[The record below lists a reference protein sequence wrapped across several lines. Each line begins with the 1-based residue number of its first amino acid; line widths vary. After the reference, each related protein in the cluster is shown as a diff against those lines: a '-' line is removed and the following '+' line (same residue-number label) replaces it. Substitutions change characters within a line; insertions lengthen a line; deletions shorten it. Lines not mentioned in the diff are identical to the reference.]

1 MTTITL
7 RATMDSAIA
16 ADIEQ
21 WGFALWTD
29 DTGTLM
35 NGDRNFT
42 DGDLATMRMNAR
54 DAGYTERRLRNAFQA
69 WVLKL
74 AYGPKRTVTG
84 AA

>member
-7 RATMDSAIA
+7 GATMDPAIV
-16 ADIEQ
+16 ADIAR
-21 WGFALWTD
+21 WGFDLWTD

-42 DGDLATMRMNAR
+42 DVDLATMRMIAR
-54 DAGYTERRLRNAFQA
+54 DADYNERRVRSAFQA

-74 AYGPKRTVTG
+74 AYGNVRRETAG
-84 AA
+84 S